1 MAASAVLTRRELPRV
16 HGLLQELLR
25 VVLPELAHMRV
36 RVDDG
41 VLQLAADALDLADVD
56 VLRRVAVGVHLHR
69 TAGRVGDPHPAQR
82 GHERRAVLDVAA
94 DRLDRL
100 ADHAGARVAVL
111 AVEAR
116 RARVRLLVGASE
128 SLVRRRVERGGVV
141 MRADH
146 AERLVAELRQDV
158 LVAVGAVGDE
168 RLAPQRAL
176 RVLLGEQE
184 RPASQCV
191 DEHRVG
197 ILAHLAEVRRIV
209 LHVARH
215 PDLLD
220 HLPAVVL
227 ERLVEAA
234 HRLPAE
240 RVVEPDHDDLLVAER
255 LGRELP
261 ERVHVAAGGEA
272 GTDEPLRPLAL
283 REVVGGVDRVEGRDP
298 LRVAVRHE
306 RIGAVRQDAAGERVH
321 LVVLDELARLGER
334 GRRLAFVVL
343 EDDLELPAAR
353 LPARLLPV
361 QLAAAVHVLAGGG
374 DGARQ
379 GRDEADLD
387 RSLGG
392 RLAGDE
398 RGERHGDEQE
408 SDAAHERLLSRYTLR
423 RDPSSERCAPHIED
437 LHGDRSPVA
446 ESDDAGGQAVLGWPA
461 RAEADAAEVRRV
473 RPRVLVPP
481 RRVPEVPRAHHRV
494 DPVEGA
500 RHPPCVRD
508 RLPVVQQG
516 VQGSDAVRAGDGRAG
531 RGTAHAVEPHQRRGR
546 SQEAHVR
553 HAGGGRVLQADRRGH
568 AAAVP
573 AGGAVRAMANLRD
586 LSNVACIVG
595 VDESDEM
602 GTLPHKSQLSLHVE
616 AVTNA
621 VRDAGLKVSDVDG
634 IFTAGQH
641 SPATI
646 GEALG
651 ITARYVDGTTV
662 GGCSFII
669 MVGHAVAA
677 LHHGLCDV
685 AVISHG
691 ESGRSQV
698 GVSPRRDTAIPGQYE
713 APYGFGPAPTM
724 FGLITTRHMHQYG
737 TTLEQWAQ
745 VAVSTRKWA
754 ALNPKALR
762 REPITVDD
770 VLKARPVVWPF
781 TVLNICLVTDAGG
794 AVVLTR
800 ADRARDLAK
809 KPVYVRGFGEGT
821 EHVSLT
827 QMKDLTFSE
836 ATRIA
841 GDKAFRMAGVGP
853 SDFQHIMLYDAF
865 TSGPPIMLESLGVAK
880 RGEGV
885 HFFAEGRSTP
895 GGSLPINT
903 NGGGLSYT
911 HTGIYGI
918 FPIIEATRQLRG
930 ECGPPQV
937 PGVRTSL
944 VNGMGGMLSAAG
956 TLVLSNER

>member
-1 MAASAVLTRRELPRV
+1 MATSAVLTRRELPRV

-41 VLQLAADALDLADVD
+41 VLQLAAEALDLADVD
-56 VLRRVAVGVHLHR
+56 VLRRVAVSVHLHR
-69 TAGRVGDPHPAQR
+69 AAGRVGDPHPAQR
-82 GHERRAVLDVAA
+82 GHERRAILDVAA

-116 RARVRLLVGASE
+116 RARVRLLVGGSE

-146 AERLVAELRQDV
+146 AERLAAALRRAR

-184 RPASQCV
+184 RPASQRV

-197 ILAHLAEVRRIV
+197 ILAHLAEVRRMA
-209 LHVARH
+209 LQFGRP
-215 PDLLD
+215 PDFRD
-220 HLPAVVL
+220 PLPAVVL
-227 ERLVEAA
+227 ERLMEAA

-298 LRVAVRHE
+298 LRLDVRHE
-306 RIGAVRQDAAGERVH
+306 RIGDVRQDDAGEHVH

-343 EDDLELPAAR
+343 EDDLELPAPR

-379 GRDEADLD
+379 WRDEADLD

-437 LHGDRSPVA
+437 LHGDRSPAA

-481 RRVPEVPRAHHRV
+481 RRVPEVPRAQHRV

-651 ITARYVDGTTV
+651 ITARHVDGTTV

-677 LHHGLCDV
+677 L
-685 AVISHG
+685 
-691 ESGRSQV
+691 
-698 GVSPRRDTAIPGQYE
+698 
-713 APYGFGPAPTM
+713 
-724 FGLITTRHMHQYG
+724 
-737 TTLEQWAQ
+737 
-745 VAVSTRKWA
+745 
-754 ALNPKALR
+754 R
-762 REPITVDD
+762 REPLTVAD
-770 VLKARPVVWPF
+770 VLKARPVVYPF

-800 ADRARDLAK
+800 ADRARDTAK
-809 KPVYVRGFGEGT
+809 KPVYVRGLGEGT

-836 ATRIA
+836 ATRIS
-841 GDKAFRMAGVGP
+841 GEKAFRMAGVGAG
-853 SDFQHIMLYDAF
+853 DFQHVMLYDAF
-865 TSGPPIMLESLGVAK
+865 TSGPPIMLESLGIAK

-885 HFFAEGRSTP
+885 RFFEDGRSTP

-911 HTGIYGI
+911 HTGMYGI
-918 FPIIEATRQLRG
+918 FPIIEAARQLRG
-930 ECGPPQV
+930 ECGPRQV
-937 PGVRTSL
+937 PNLRTSL
-944 VNGMGGMLSAAG
+944 VDGMGGMRSD
-956 TLVLSNER
+956 